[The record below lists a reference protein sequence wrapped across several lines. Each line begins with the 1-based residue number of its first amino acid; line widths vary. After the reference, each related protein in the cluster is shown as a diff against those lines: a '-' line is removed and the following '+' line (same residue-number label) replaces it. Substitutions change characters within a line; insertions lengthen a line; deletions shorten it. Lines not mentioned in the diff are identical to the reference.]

1 MKNNFLT
8 QLFDYFISP
17 RSKSED
23 GKRKEYILNSLLLG
37 TFGLSL
43 LALAVTIFAG
53 EFSADFSSFVYPLVF
68 IYLFVLYLFSRG
80 LKLYVASL
88 GLLVFYF
95 SSATL
100 LSVSFGVENP
110 YIYLIYAM
118 VITLAGILIESRAA
132 FFAALITEVV
142 LVGLAHFQSMDLIRP
157 DLSWKYTD
165 VLVED
170 IFVFGG
176 ILVVIAAISWIAG
189 RQMENSLD
197 RARKSEKALLKERNL
212 LDVRVK
218 ERTEELRKEQLQRVT
233 QVEQLAEFGRVSSE
247 LIHDLANPLSVI
259 SINLEKLKKSDNSRV
274 VTRALKGAQKMQDFI
289 DATRKQIQQQDV
301 AEEFELVEEISGVLR
316 ALQVRAAKYEV
327 ELKFDFKDKILLVG
341 NPVRFYQIVTNLVSN
356 AIDSYAEVDRKG
368 NRLVKVSLE
377 EKNNVV
383 IVKVVDFGSG
393 ISKKNLG
400 NIFDP
405 FFTTKSRQ
413 DGTGIGLSFSRRLA
427 EEIFGGELVVKSV
440 KDEGSQ
446 FTITIPKK

>member
-1 MKNNFLT
+1 
-8 QLFDYFISP
+8 
-17 RSKSED
+17 
-23 GKRKEYILNSLLLG
+23 
-37 TFGLSL
+37 
-43 LALAVTIFAG
+43 
-53 EFSADFSSFVYPLVF
+53 
-68 IYLFVLYLFSRG
+68 
-80 LKLYVASL
+80 
-88 GLLVFYF
+88 
-95 SSATL
+95 
-100 LSVSFGVENP
+100 
-110 YIYLIYAM
+110 
-118 VITLAGILIESRAA
+118 
-132 FFAALITEVV
+132 
-142 LVGLAHFQSMDLIRP
+142 
-157 DLSWKYTD
+157 
-165 VLVED
+165 
-170 IFVFGG
+170 
-176 ILVVIAAISWIAG
+176 
-189 RQMENSLD
+189 
-197 RARKSEKALLKERNL
+197 
-212 LDVRVK
+212 
-218 ERTEELRKEQLQRVT
+218 
-233 QVEQLAEFGRVSSE
+233 
-247 LIHDLANPLSVI
+247 
-259 SINLEKLKKSDNSRV
+259 
-274 VTRALKGAQKMQDFI
+274 MQDFI